1 MKLILTLI
9 LLYFST
15 SIVPAM
21 NCIEYNFTGE
31 EDYLAIAEVMPE
43 PASGLPALM
52 KKINYPNIA
61 RKTGIEGKVIAMVYI
76 SENGDVENVKIIKGL
91 EGGCSEEVERVLR
104 DSKFKPGTNQGKAV
118 KVKMA
123 MAFQFKLQ

>member
-1 MKLILTLI
+1 MKSIITLVF
-9 LLYFST
+9 LCFV
-15 SIVPAM
+15 SISISAGSAVD
-21 NCIEYNFTGE
+21 NFATGE

-43 PASGLPALM
+43 PAAGLPALM
-52 KKINYPNIA
+52 KKINYPNVA

-76 SENGDVENVKIIKGL
+76 TENGDVENVKIIRGL

-104 DSKFKPGTNQGKAV
+104 DSKFKPGSNQGKAV

>member
-1 MKLILTLI
+1 MKSIITLI
-9 LLYFST
+9 FFFFI
-15 SIVPAM
+15 SINLSA
-21 NCIEYNFTGE
+21 ENFADNFVTGE

-43 PASGLPALM
+43 PAAGLPALM
-52 KKINYPNIA
+52 KKINYPNVA

-76 SENGDVENVKIIKGL
+76 TENGDVENVKIIKGL

-104 DSKFKPGTNQGKAV
+104 DSKFKPGSNQGKAV

>member
-1 MKLILTLI
+1 MKHLLSLIILFFVLNVAFASNKNETLK
-9 LLYFST
+9 
-15 SIVPAM
+15 P
-21 NCIEYNFTGE
+21 GD
-31 EDYLAIAEVMPE
+31 EDYLAIAETMPE
-43 PASGLPALM
+43 PSSGLPALM
-52 KKINYPNIA
+52 KKINYPTMA
-61 RKTGIEGKVIAMVYI
+61 RKAGVEGKVIAMVYVGD
-76 SENGDVENVKIIKGL
+76 NGDVEDVKIIKGL